1 VSSPETAQL
10 RALGAKL
17 ALYIRRGDRPPS
29 TAALQAV
36 VADLTA
42 ATPELTPPLRDLVGR
57 VSFQALIPLAAQG
70 SGSVQRD
77 ALIQEVRRIY
87 TPEVVASL
95 QEILNGFLECSGP
108 AKRTASAN
116 PVKPEPPTASK
127 RVHPANERPSKA
139 PTSRKPTGP
148 SDSQPQRGLAHGLLS
163 LWTYLVI
170 ALAPFWVGHLRGAPY
185 HPGVVGCSLF
195 LMALCFWD
203 WRSGR
208 GAAESRDGITRR
220 GGGHRH
226 R

>member
-1 VSSPETAQL
+1 M
-10 RALGAKL
+10 
-17 ALYIRRGDRPPS
+17 
-29 TAALQAV
+29 
-36 VADLTA
+36 
-42 ATPELTPPLRDLVGR
+42 
-57 VSFQALIPLAAQG
+57 IPLAAQG

-116 PVKPEPPTASK
+116 PAKPEPPTASK
-127 RVHPANERPSKA
+127 RVHPANESPSKA

-148 SDSQPQRGLAHGLLS
+148 SDSQPQRGLARGPLP
-163 LWTYLVI
+163 LWEYLNI
-170 ALAPFWVGHLRGAPY
+170 ALQPFWVGLIGHLRGDPY
-185 HPGVVGCSLF
+185 HPGFLVGGSLF

-203 WRSGR
+203 WRRGR
-208 GAAESRDGITRR
+208 RAAQSRDGITRR